1 MKNKNQE
8 QKVDEEFEGF
18 LPGHNACAGCGAA
31 IAMRHVTKALG
42 RNVIISLATGCM
54 EVVST
59 AYPLTAW
66 NIPLIHSAF
75 ENAAATASGI
85 EAALKHQGRKERVVA
100 IAGDGGTFD
109 IGLQAL
115 SGMVERNHDILF
127 ICYDNEGYMNTGVQR
142 SGATEKYAE
151 TTTSPYG
158 KIIHGKVE
166 WKKPL
171 PFIIA
176 AHGCYVATANIAY
189 LNDLYTK
196 IKKAIA
202 MKGPKYIQIYTPC
215 VIGWRIPTNE
225 TIALSRLAVQTGV
238 YPLYEI
244 EKGILKLSMDIK
256 SKPISEYLQRQGRF
270 KYLTEEEIKK
280 IQAHVDSEYE
290 KIKKLSEIGI
300 KIF

>member
-1 MKNKNQE
+1 MNEDNGK
-8 QKVDEEFEGF
+8 QKEEEFEGF
-18 LPGHNACAGCGAA
+18 LSGHNACAGCGAA
-31 IAMRHVTKALG
+31 IAMRHITKAAG
-42 RNVIISLATGCM
+42 KNAIVSLATGCM

-59 AYPLTAW
+59 VYPLTSW
-66 NIPLIHSAF
+66 NVPVIHSAF
-75 ENAAATASGI
+75 ENAAATASGV
-85 EAALKHQGRKERVVA
+85 EAALKHLGRKERVIA

-115 SGMVERNHDILF
+115 SGMVERGHDVLF

-142 SGATEKYAE
+142 SGATEKYTE

-158 KIIHGKVE
+158 SKIHGKIE

-171 PFIIA
+171 PFIMA

-189 LNDLYTK
+189 LNDFYAK
-196 IKKAIA
+196 IRKALEI
-202 MKGPKYIQIYTPC
+202 KGPKYIQIFSPC

-225 TIALSRLAVQTGV
+225 TIILSRLAAQTGI
-238 YPLYEI
+238 YPIYEI
-244 EKGILKLSMDIK
+244 ENGVVKLSMDIK
-256 SKPISEYLQRQGRF
+256 SKPIAEYLQKQGRY
-270 KYLTEEEIKK
+270 KSLTEKEIAE

-290 KIKKLSEIGI
+290 KLKRLSDSGM